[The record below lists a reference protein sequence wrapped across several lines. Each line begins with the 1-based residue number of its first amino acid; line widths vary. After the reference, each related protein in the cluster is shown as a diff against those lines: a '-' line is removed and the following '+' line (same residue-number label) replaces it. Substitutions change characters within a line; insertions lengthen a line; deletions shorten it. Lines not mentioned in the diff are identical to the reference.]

1 MIVNYHKIKT
11 KDLTETPVSS
21 KIFESPDITRG
32 ENNEVH
38 QKNVNMR
45 YSSES
50 ECYSLESLEIM
61 NAVNSR
67 IAACCE
73 SEIFK
78 AASGP
83 PQSKCVS
90 DEMDREGPQPAR
102 AGSPSLS
109 TLAPFGAS
117 CDPDD
122 HAPAALYDWDP
133 PASEGSLHA
142 CGGPD
147 PFRWPDSPDDARGS
161 SPGPAGGGG
170 SGGW

>member
-11 KDLTETPVSS
+11 KDLDETPVSS
-21 KIFESPDITRG
+21 KIFESPNITRG

-50 ECYSLESLEIM
+50 KCYSPESFEIM
-61 NAVNSR
+61 NAVHR

-73 SEIFK
+73 SEICE
-78 AASGP
+78 AASL
-83 PQSKCVS
+83 QSKYMS
-90 DEMDREGPQPAR
+90 DEMDRGGPQPAR
-102 AGSPSLS
+102 ASSPSLS

-122 HAPAALYDWDP
+122 HAPAALDDWDP